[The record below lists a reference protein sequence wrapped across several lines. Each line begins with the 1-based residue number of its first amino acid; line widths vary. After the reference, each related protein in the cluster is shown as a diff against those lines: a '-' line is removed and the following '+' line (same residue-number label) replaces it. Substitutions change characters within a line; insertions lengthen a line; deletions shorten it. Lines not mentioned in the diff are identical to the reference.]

1 MRDRKR
7 RVIGLLPALLL
18 VLLAFAAG
26 MAGDRLREPLEQLRQ
41 PLEQLREQIAAPVSR
56 LLEEKGSATGE
67 TAEEQS
73 AKPQSTEENAPRK
86 AEDGAQRVAPD
97 ETAAP
102 DTGRQDGVYT
112 ILLVGNDDGNYN
124 TDTLI
129 LGRLDTVG
137 HRLDLVSIPRDT
149 LINVP
154 WQVRKINA
162 VYWGDR
168 AEGGDGIGA
177 LETEIARLCGFRPD
191 CYAVLDLDVLARA
204 VDTIGGIRFEVPMDM
219 DYEDPSQGLQI
230 HLKAGE
236 QLLDG
241 EQAMGL
247 CRYRSGYATGD
258 LGRIEMQQRFL
269 EACAGQFLSLG
280 SIPHAPALL
289 ELLAEAV
296 DTDLS
301 LANMAYLLGELLSCA
316 PEDLRFHT
324 APTEPATISGYSYA
338 VLEKEAWL
346 ELLNDSVDPY
356 DRALRAEDLDIVY
369 REGAGYAA
377 TGRLLDPAYYR
388 RSGAGDA
395 AASTTGGATARPGE
409 TEDGE
414 GPSLVVIVP

>member
-7 RVIGLLPALLL
+7 RGVAPLLALLL
-18 VLLAFAAG
+18 AALAFAAG
-26 MAGDRLREPLEQLRQ
+26 TAGDRLRPPLERLGQ
-41 PLEQLREQIAAPVSR
+41 QIAAPVSR
-56 LLEEKGSATGE
+56 LLEASAAAKTPESAETAAAAAPPSAGE
-67 TAEEQS
+67 TA
-73 AKPQSTEENAPRK
+73 
-86 AEDGAQRVAPD
+86 AEPLERREGLPEAQ
-97 ETAAP
+97 AP
-102 DTGRQDGVYT
+102 DTGRVDGIYT
-112 ILLVGNDDGNYN
+112 FLLVGNDDGNYN

-129 LGRLDTVG
+129 LGRLDSRS
-137 HRLDLVSIPRDT
+137 HRIDLVSIPRDT

-154 WQVRKINA
+154 WQLRKINA

-168 AEGGDGIGA
+168 AAGGDGIGA

-191 CYAVLDLDVLARA
+191 CYVVLDLDVLERA
-204 VDTIGGIRFEVPMDM
+204 VDTVGGIVFDVPMDM

-241 EQAMGL
+241 EQAVGL

-289 ELLAEAV
+289 ELLADGV
-296 DTDLS
+296 DTDLGVT
-301 LANMAYLLGELLSCA
+301 NMAFLLGELLACA
-316 PEDLRFHT
+316 PEDLRFHI
-324 APTEPATISGYSYA
+324 APTEPATVSGYSYA
-338 VLEKEAWL
+338 LLQKDAWL

-356 DRALRAEDLDIVY
+356 ERPLRAEDLDIVY
-369 REGAGYAA
+369 RQGVDYAA

-395 AASTTGGATARPGE
+395 AAATTGGATARPGE
-409 TEDGE
+409 TADGE
-414 GPSLVVIVP
+414 GPSIVVIVP